1 MEVAAGCVKVEGQ
14 KLGPFLLILFGF
26 NQVIADFQKRI
37 VTPMGK
43 GVAGNRIKT
52 LSYGKER
59 PIEVC
64 SEESCYA
71 QNRRAVTVLT
81 ANVTG

>member
-1 MEVAAGCVKVEGQ
+1 MQQFLVAEG
-14 KLGPFLLILFGF
+14 
-26 NQVIADFQKRI
+26 IAATRI
-37 VTPMGK
+37 RTVT
-43 GVAGNRIKT
+43 
-52 LSYGKER
+52 YGKER

-81 ANVTG
+81 ASPGV